1 MTKLIGPSGHLLAAM
16 LAKITR
22 LDPSKDVLKS
32 MFIGE
37 PGIGK
42 SEIAMAMA
50 LALAGGQRLAVERVN
65 GANVTAELVRAWT
78 QSYACSS
85 LFSDWRPL
93 VIEEVDKLSS
103 QAQVLMLTF
112 LDTLMPGRA
121 VLCTSNLEAKDLTP
135 RFQTRFQLW
144 QVAPPKDAEI
154 EAMLVERGLP
164 PSIARQIAVSAAGN
178 VRAALLDAES
188 WQDVHAV
195 A

>member
-1 MTKLIGPSGHLLAAM
+1 MTKLIGPSGQLLDAM
-16 LAKITR
+16 FAKIER
-22 LDPSKDVLKS
+22 LDPSKDVLKA

-50 LALAGGQRLAVERVN
+50 LRLANEQRLAVERVN
-65 GANVTAELVRAWT
+65 GADVTAETVRSWR
-78 QSYACSS
+78 QSFACSS
-85 LFSDWRPL
+85 LFADWRPL
-93 VIEEVDKLSS
+93 VIEEVDKLSP

-112 LDTLMPGRA
+112 LDTLQPGRA

-144 QVAPPKDAEI
+144 QVAPPKDSEVKALLI
-154 EAMLVERGLP
+154 ERGLP
-164 PSIARQIAVSAAGN
+164 PAVAQQIAVSSVGN

-188 WQDVHAV
+188 WKDVHA
-195 A
+195 AA